1 MVRAQGAT
9 APPFTGRS
17 LRHKWI
23 PTCKGNVSH
32 LCLLLDEG
40 GGNGYPA
47 SRLDV
52 GLEPLRHPGDPL
64 KVDGF
69 PTSWSIPVLE
79 PESNPTGKSVGGR
92 RIYLF
97 IFLPS
102 DMQVAP
108 SVAKAQTW
116 RRAERERVRLRDV
129 LRGALPGKAVF
140 AGPSEP
146 ELLPWKGEMSAV
158 E

>member
-1 MVRAQGAT
+1 M
-9 APPFTGRS
+9 
-17 LRHKWI
+17 
-23 PTCKGNVSH
+23 
-32 LCLLLDEG
+32 
-40 GGNGYPA
+40 
-47 SRLDV
+47 
-52 GLEPLRHPGDPL
+52 
-64 KVDGF
+64 
-69 PTSWSIPVLE
+69 
-79 PESNPTGKSVGGR
+79 GGR

-129 LRGALPGKAVF
+129 LRGALPGEAVF

-146 ELLPWKGEMSAV
+146 ELLPVPAAKPAGLLGLSLELA
-158 E
+158 